1 MTSEQDSSD
10 RRRPVVLVTGGG
22 RGLGSAIAR
31 AFLDAGA
38 EVVICG
44 RTPPSRTTAGD
55 DAPLFLACDVR
66 RPDEVDAMV
75 DHIVERFGSLDVAV
89 NNAGGSG
96 YVEAASISPKS
107 FAKVV
112 ELNLLAP
119 FYVAQ
124 RSNHA
129 MQTQAGG
136 GVILNIGSVAALR
149 PPPGT
154 AAYNAAKAGLA
165 VLTRSLAIEWAPAV
179 RVNCITAG
187 LIRTEDAEERYLSL
201 DSVSRTIPLGRLAEP
216 SEVAAAC
223 TMLAS
228 PSASYITGAN
238 IVVDGGGE
246 IPTFLYDLQ
255 QRGGLDS

>member
-1 MTSEQDSSD
+1 MTSRQQSDD
-10 RRRPVVLVTGGG
+10 RRPSVVLVTGGG

-31 AFLDAGA
+31 AFIDVGD

-44 RTPPSRTTAGD
+44 RTPPSHAATGKGE
-55 DAPLFLACDVR
+55 PLFLKCDVR

-75 DHIVERFGSLDVAV
+75 VDIVERFGYLDVVV

-96 YVEAASISPKS
+96 YAEAASISPQS

-124 RSNHA
+124 RSNHV
-129 MQTQAGG
+129 MQSQAGG
-136 GVILNIGSVAALR
+136 GVVVNIGSVAALR

-165 VLTRSLAIEWAPAV
+165 ALTRSLAIEWAPAV

-187 LIRTEDAEERYLSL
+187 LIKTEDAEDRYLSL
-201 DSVSRTIPLGRLAEP
+201 DSVARTIPLGRLAEP
-216 SEVAAAC
+216 SEVAAVC

-228 PSASYITGAN
+228 PNASYITGAN

-246 IPTFLYDLQ
+246 IPAFLYDLQ
-255 QRGGLDS
+255 QRGDL